1 MSAEPRTPARFTR
14 GRAALATLALAA
26 LMLVVASLPWATGEA
41 ESVLGLQPVTV
52 SGSEA
57 APATLG
63 LALIVG
69 AAGLVIAIGRRVG
82 AVLGALALAAAGA
95 TTIPTALAVT
105 RDPAPALRRA
115 AAEASGVP
123 EVAGASATTPWPTV
137 TAVLGGL
144 AIVLAGVIGWQMR
157 RWPAR
162 ADRRFERA
170 TAAKKASAQEG
181 APAQGVSAVDAE
193 AQHRTRAMDD
203 WDAQARGEDP
213 TDEQR

>member
-1 MSAEPRTPARFTR
+1 MSAGPGPRTPGRLTR

-41 ESVLGLQPVTV
+41 ETVLGLQPVSV

-57 APATLG
+57 APVTLG
-63 LALIVG
+63 LALIIG

-95 TTIPTALAVT
+95 ATIPSALAVGN
-105 RDPAPALRRA
+105 DPAPALRRA
-115 AAEASGVP
+115 AAEAAGVP
-123 EVAGASATTPWPTV
+123 ELAGGFTTTLWPVVA
-137 TAVLGGL
+137 AVLGGL
-144 AIVLAGVIGWQMR
+144 AVVLAAVIAWQLR

-162 ADRRFERA
+162 ADRRFERNTTGQDTPPAKQA
-170 TAAKKASAQEG
+170 TA
-181 APAQGVSAVDAE
+181 VDTA

-213 TDEQR
+213 TEGQR